1 MKLTKLISLAA
12 ACLTALS
19 TSVTAQSPDV
29 LLGDSKSASIVY
41 DDKSGPALS
50 IQPAQPAEEFALS
63 SNEPF
68 FLGGKSA
75 LEKHLKSLRLY
86 PHQARLILAEG
97 TVRVRFRVQ
106 ASGDLTDIEVV
117 QSHGAVLDGAAVKA
131 VALMPRWYPAHRSG
145 MAVSSLVELPITF
158 RLD

>member
-1 MKLTKLISLAA
+1 M
-12 ACLTALS
+12 
-19 TSVTAQSPDV
+19 AQAPEPV
-29 LLGDSKSASIVY
+29 LLDDSKSTLFVY
-41 DDKSGPALS
+41 DDKSGPAPS
-50 IQPAQPAEEFALS
+50 TQPSDEFTSL

-68 FLGGKSA
+68 FPGGKQA
-75 LEKHLKSLRLY
+75 LEKHLKSIHLY
-86 PHQARLILAEG
+86 PHQARLMVAEG

-117 QSHGAVLDGAAVKA
+117 QSCGKLLDVAAVRT

-145 MAVSSLVELPITF
+145 VAVSSLVELPVTF

>member
-1 MKLTKLISLAA
+1 VKLIKLIPLVAV
-12 ACLTALS
+12 CLTALS
-19 TSVTAQSPDV
+19 TSVTAQAPDLV
-29 LLGDSKSASIVY
+29 LLGDSQSKSFVY
-41 DDKSGPALS
+41 DNEPGPAPS
-50 IQPAQPAEEFALS
+50 VQPVGEFAPS

-68 FLGGKSA
+68 FFGGKQA

-86 PHQARLILAEG
+86 PHEARLILAEG

-106 ASGDLTDIEVV
+106 ASGDLADIEVV
-117 QSHGAVLDGAAVKA
+117 RSHGAVLDVAAVRA

-158 RLD
+158 RID